1 MEEFEHRCHEN
12 MTHAMETEE
21 GLGIEYDEDVVCDV
35 CQSPDGED
43 NNEMVFCDKCNICVH
58 QVRGHPRTDVNGTRC
73 APERCVSPPGLL
85 RHSEGPKGQ
94 LALPDLR
101 PRHPPEM
108 PVVSQ
113 EGRRHEADPEWNQ
126 VGPRQLCLVD
136 PRGEGQR
143 SLSLLLP
150 CSRLLR
156 GRCRS
161 REDLGNPVWLPVRR
175 LHGTRAPLLKTK
187 SFLFVQVSIGNP
199 EKMEPITNVSQIPSN
214 RWALICC
221 LCKEKSGACIQVRGA
236 AEPASTPGR
245 EEEGEEK
252 APKPRL
258 TPLCRLFFC
267 RSAQRKTAAR
277 PSTSPVAS
285 TPAWR

>member
-58 QVRGHPRTDVNGTRC
+58 QVRGHPQTEANLSRC
-73 APERCVSPPGLL
+73 APERCLSPPGLL
-85 RHSEGPKGQ
+85 RHSEGPEGQ

-101 PRHPPEM
+101 PRHPTKM

-136 PRGEGQR
+136 PRGE
-143 SLSLLLP
+143 
-150 CSRLLR
+150 
-156 GRCRS
+156 
-161 REDLGNPVWLPVRR
+161 ERR
-175 LHGTRAPLLKTK
+175 
-187 SFLFVQVSIGNP
+187 
-199 EKMEPITNVSQIPSN
+199 
-214 RWALICC
+214 
-221 LCKEKSGACIQVRGA
+221 
-236 AEPASTPGR
+236 
-245 EEEGEEK
+245 
-252 APKPRL
+252 
-258 TPLCRLFFC
+258 
-267 RSAQRKTAAR
+267 
-277 PSTSPVAS
+277 
-285 TPAWR
+285 